1 MTTLTT
7 PDRTLHLVDIE
18 NLVGGGVA
26 SRGDIDDAFAR
37 YLALAHW
44 EPGDLVY
51 VAANPAL
58 AREFVFDPP
67 VPCNVHTAHGA
78 DGADLA
84 LLVHAAPEFVSR
96 RCTRL
101 VIGSGD
107 HIFISRALQVR
118 ASMWAWSSCLG
129 PKTCTA
135 VGARTASRYS
145 TSPSTRNG
153 LRHDVCVLVPP
164 LRILKLRLSTEVLV
178 GRHHPLRSPAAH
190 AGI

>member
-1 MTTLTT
+1 MTTLAT

-26 SRGDIDDAFAR
+26 SHGDIDDAFAR

-51 VAANPAL
+51 VAANPAF

-118 ASMWAWSSCLG
+118 ALD
-129 PKTCTA
+129 
-135 VGARTASRYS
+135 VGVVVVSR
-145 TSPSTRNG
+145 PENVHGGWRAHG
-153 LRHDVCVLVPP
+153 FPVLDLTVDDE
-164 LRILKLRLSTEVLV
+164 RL
-178 GRHHPLRSPAAH
+178 AA
-190 AGI
+190 